1 MRNMFSDFPE
11 NEQLI
16 RLQQAPQKTKVES
29 QAKPQEIAKLKPVV
43 YEENIRYSI
52 ASKWAFDDKCRVVI
66 KEAEGGILF
75 KRELSQPDFMNI
87 KLH

>member
-1 MRNMFSDFPE
+1 MRNMFSYLPE

-29 QAKPQEIAKLKPVV
+29 QAKPQEIAKLKSVV

-52 ASKWAFDDKCRVVI
+52 ASKWAFDDKCRAVSSKKQKVVFCLN
-66 KEAEGGILF
+66 ESLASLT
-75 KRELSQPDFMNI
+75 S
-87 KLH
+87 